1 MRVYIFCSLKSS
13 TFTQCRF
20 LSCWNKVFSII
31 VFTSLTKLPSVL
43 TFTYLILEW
52 YLATL
57 GALKVVQTIV
67 INICTGTYGKLNF
80 FYPSQLFC
88 DSYNFSNDQWWWL
101 VSREVG
107 NLGCDKVKCNR
118 NALCLWQPHCRSCS
132 WKTPVWR
139 HTIEQE
145 GKTGVAEK
153 MASCFCCDALWP
165 GLVFSVRG
173 LQCF

>member
-1 MRVYIFCSLKSS
+1 MRVYVFCSLKSS
-13 TFTQCRF
+13 TFTLCRF
-20 LSCWNKVFSII
+20 FRCWNKAFSI
-31 VFTSLTKLPSVL
+31 VFTLLIKLPSVL
-43 TFTYLILEW
+43 TFTYLILVW
-52 YLATL
+52 YL
-57 GALKVVQTIV
+57 GRFKSCS
-67 INICTGTYGKLNF
+67 NNSYKYMHWYGKLNF
-80 FYPSQLFC
+80 FYPSQRFC

-107 NLGCDKVKCNR
+107 DRGCDKVKCNR

>member
-1 MRVYIFCSLKSS
+1 MFYQITVRTHLWLFNIMYIWRWKFSY
-13 TFTQCRF
+13 
-20 LSCWNKVFSII
+20 LSITTC
-31 VFTSLTKLPSVL
+31 T
-43 TFTYLILEW
+43 
-52 YLATL
+52 TL
-57 GALKVVQTIV
+57 FQQLYVPVWHVK
-67 INICTGTYGKLNF
+67 F
-80 FYPSQLFC
+80 FYPTQFFC
-88 DSYNFSNDQWWWL
+88 DSWSFSNAWCWWL